1 MLYPADGDTGLRFLL
16 SNGDSES
23 TEIAADQ
30 RYVTG
35 VTLCTVLGDGNGASV
50 ATVEHLLAA
59 LRGLGVDNA
68 LIEIDSPEVPIM
80 DGSAA
85 QFVEAIDEVGLV
97 ELDAPRRYLKVLKTV
112 TVEDAGAYGELS
124 PHNGFHLDVEID
136 FDCAMI
142 GRQRLEIDLNPGS
155 FRRELSR
162 ARTFGFMK
170 DVERLWAAGLA
181 LGASLENTVAVGD
194 DRIINREGLR
204 YADEFVRHKA
214 LDAVG
219 DLALAGAPIL
229 GAYTSRRG
237 GHPLNSLVLKAQ
249 HGDEAARRAIVEALH
264 RPVIATIFRFLGA
277 GWRREVEDIAQE
289 VFLKVFRA
297 LATFDPSRAKF
308 TTWVYTFVRNHCYDV
323 LKRRRLP
330 TTSLHATEGT
340 EVRSG
345 DRLVL
350 ELAGFASTTAS
361 MFSPGLSC
369 EPVPAHTY
377 TYRDGFFPV

>member
-1 MLYPADGDTGLRFLL
+1 MKGFIGARQTTLASEISLTGTGVHSGAPVSISLYPADGDTGLRFLL
-16 SNGDSES
+16 SNSDGES

-30 RYVTG
+30 RWVTG

-85 QFVEAIDEVGLV
+85 NFVEAIDEVGLA
-97 ELDAPRRYLKVLKTV
+97 ELDSPRRFLKVLKPIV
-112 TVEDAGAYGELS
+112 VEDSGAFGELT
-124 PHNGFHLDVEID
+124 PHNGFHLDIEIEFDTPLIGCQKIEID
-136 FDCAMI
+136 I
-142 GRQRLEIDLNPGS
+142 NPGS

-170 DVERLWAAGLA
+170 DVECLWAAGLA
-181 LGASLENTVAVGD
+181 LGASLDNTVAIGE

-229 GAYTSRRG
+229 GAYRSRRG
-237 GHPLNSLVLKAQ
+237 GHRLNSLVLKAMFA
-249 HGDEAARRAIVEALH
+249 DPEAWTMVEAPRPAREIRHAEFSH
-264 RPVIATIFRFLGA
+264 R
-277 GWRREVEDIAQE
+277 
-289 VFLKVFRA
+289 
-297 LATFDPSRAKF
+297 LAAANFA
-308 TTWVYTFVRNHCYDV
+308 
-323 LKRRRLP
+323 
-330 TTSLHATEGT
+330 AE
-340 EVRSG
+340 RS
-345 DRLVL
+345 
-350 ELAGFASTTAS
+350 
-361 MFSPGLSC
+361 
-369 EPVPAHTY
+369 
-377 TYRDGFFPV
+377 